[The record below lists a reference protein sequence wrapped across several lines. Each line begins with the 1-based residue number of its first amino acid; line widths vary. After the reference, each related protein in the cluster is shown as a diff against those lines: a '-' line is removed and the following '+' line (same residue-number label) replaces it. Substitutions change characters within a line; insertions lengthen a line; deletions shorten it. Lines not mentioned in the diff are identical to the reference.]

1 MSSFFLLMRI
11 SDIDAILAAYVRVP
25 FVDSLIMGIVCFYFL
40 VVEMRVPELLYD
52 CNRRPLGWFNH

>member
-1 MSSFFLLMRI
+1 M
-11 SDIDAILAAYVRVP
+11 P

-40 VVEMRVPELLYD
+40 VVEMRVPGLLYD